1 MTPSS
6 SLVFGFVGALCCN
19 FAMSFK
25 NVLHVDD
32 AFDVFACHGVGG
44 IVGNILTGVFAQ
56 RSVAAVD
63 GQHIH
68 GGWIDGHWAQVGYQV
83 VDSAAG
89 FAWAFGITV
98 ILLFFIDKFPG
109 LHLKAPPEDQEVG
122 MDRTELGESIYQHLD
137 DICSNNVN
145 LNNNSII
152 ASGNFVAKS
161 MPVSSVPQTPQVMQV
176 QYPSTPNVMTV
187 STINGDMNGYGHGPP
202 GTASANNFQQP
213 THFIQSNGYTG
224 YPATYN
230 NGGMGMVMANSN
242 GFIVNGGPP
251 ATANGV
257 VATGSVIGMV
267 ESGGEELMGRVVTTE
282 HM

>member
-1 MTPSS
+1 
-6 SLVFGFVGALCCN
+6 
-19 FAMSFK
+19 MSFK
-25 NVLHVDD
+25 NVLHIDD

-63 GQHIH
+63 GQHIP

-109 LHLKAPPEDQEVG
+109 LHLKAPPEDQEIG

-137 DICSNNVN
+137 DLCTNNVN
-145 LNNNSII
+145 FNNNNSII
-152 ASGNFVAKS
+152 NSGAGNFVAKNMS
-161 MPVSSVPQTPQVMQV
+161 IAPASSLPQTPQVIQV
-176 QYPSTPNVMTV
+176 QYPSSPNVMTV
-187 STINGDMNGYGHGPP
+187 STINGDMNGYIPP
-202 GTASANNFQQP
+202 GMGSANNFQQP
-213 THFIQSNGYTG
+213 SHFIQSNGYTG
-224 YPATYN
+224 YPGPGTYN
-230 NGGMGMVMANSN
+230 GMGMVMANSN

-251 ATANGV
+251 NTANGGIAV
-257 VATGSVIGMV
+257 VPSGSVIGMV